1 MEAAYKLEAV
11 YKNPESGLLLERS
24 TRRLIV
30 VFMSTAFLMLGGGA
44 IAALLVALTRAPA
57 IELLWPS
64 AFYMALTF
72 HGILMLTIWPHVFE
86 AGIWLWAGTSLIRTK
101 LISPTLVWTAYGL
114 AFLGIVMI
122 LGTVASGKASVMYT
136 LYVPMR
142 ADPLFYLGHII
153 YATGLILFLAV
164 FGLQILKARAEGNC
178 AGALPLVTF
187 GMANCA
193 IITMIALMGAL
204 SAFVPAVL
212 WAYRIFVTR
221 LDPVYFHAAFWSMG
235 HTLQYT
241 NIIAMVVAW
250 YGAAA
255 FAGFTQCVS
264 EKFSR
269 WAFVLYQVTTL
280 PVFMHHLLVDPT
292 YDHAVKWGGAT
303 LIGILLGIPS
313 AMHGIAVPASV
324 EKTLRHR
331 GVTGLFGWFR
341 EWGWDNPIM
350 IMFAFSVLLFG
361 FGGFDGTIATTLQL
375 NMMLHDTMWIP
386 AHIHG
391 TLAGGT
397 TVGFMAFS
405 YGFLPYLGYEIKGGK
420 SLARFQAWLTVIG
433 FVVLIAGM
441 HLGSEMGAPR
451 RTQSIRYI
459 GADVPVPHWL
469 GVMNVVGLGGAMSAI
484 GVLLFVGIALASV
497 LSGAKTKPEMV
508 ANLKNLI
515 PASERGEALAGIAA
529 GGN

>member
-1 MEAAYKLEAV
+1 MEASYKLEAV
-11 YKNPESGLLLERS
+11 YRSPENGLLLERS
-24 TRRLIV
+24 TRRIMITFMVTALLI
-30 VFMSTAFLMLGGGA
+30 LGGGA
-44 IAALLVALTRAPA
+44 VAALLVALTRAPA

-72 HGILMLTIWPHVFE
+72 HGIMMLTMWPHMFE
-86 AGIWLWAGTSLIRTK
+86 SAIWLWACTSLVRTK
-101 LISPTLVWTAYGL
+101 LISPALAWLAYGL
-114 AFLGIVMI
+114 CILGILMI

-142 ADPLFYLGHII
+142 ADPLFYLGHIL
-153 YATGLILFLAV
+153 YAVGLIVVLAV
-164 FGLQILKARAEGNC
+164 FGLNILKARAEGTC
-178 AGALPLVTF
+178 AGALPLLTF

-193 IITMIALMGAL
+193 IITMVALMGAL
-204 SAFVPAVL
+204 SAFIPAVL
-212 WAYRIFVTR
+212 WAYRIFVQR
-221 LDPVYFHAAFWSMG
+221 LDPIYFHAAFWSMG

-241 NIIAMVVAW
+241 NIIAMVVGW

-255 FAGFTQCVS
+255 FAMGAQCVS

-292 YDHAVKWGGAT
+292 YEHAVKWGGAT

-331 GVTGLFGWFR
+331 GVGGLWGWFR

-350 IMFAFSVLLFG
+350 IMLAFSILLFG
-361 FGGFDGTIATTLQL
+361 VGGFDGTIATTLQL

-391 TLAGGT
+391 TLAAGT
-397 TVGFMAFS
+397 TVGFMAFT
-405 YGFLPYLGYEIKGGK
+405 YGFLPYLGYEMKGGMG
-420 SLARFQAWLTVIG
+420 LARFQAWLTVIG
-433 FVVLIAGM
+433 FIVLIFGM
-441 HLGSEMGAPR
+441 HLGAEMGVPR
-451 RTQSIRYI
+451 RMQSIRFV

-469 GVMNVVGLGGAMSAI
+469 GVMNVVGLGGVMASI
-484 GVLLFVGIALASV
+484 GVLLFVLIALATV
-497 LSGAKTKPEMV
+497 LSGTKTKPEMI
-508 ANLKNLI
+508 ANLKDLI

>member
-11 YKNPESGLLLERS
+11 YKDPQTGLLLERS
-24 TRRLIV
+24 TRRVIITFMVTAILI
-30 VFMSTAFLMLGGGA
+30 LGGGA
-44 IAALLVALTRAPA
+44 VAALLVAITRAPS
-57 IELLWPS
+57 IQLLYPS

-72 HGILMLTIWPHVFE
+72 HGIMMLTMWPHMFE
-86 AGIWLWAGTSLIRTK
+86 AGIWLWACTTLLRTR
-101 LISPTLVWTAYGL
+101 LISPTLAWTAYTL
-114 AFLGIVMI
+114 CLLGIIMI

-153 YATGLILFLAV
+153 YAVGLITLLSV
-164 FGLQILKARAEGNC
+164 FGMNILKARAEGTC
-178 AGALPLVTF
+178 AGPLPLLTY
-187 GMANCA
+187 GMAHCA
-193 IITMIALMGAL
+193 IITMVALMGAL
-204 SAFVPAVL
+204 SAFIPAVL

-255 FAGFTQCVS
+255 FAMGAQCVS

-292 YDHAVKWGGAT
+292 YDHLVKWTGAT

-331 GVTGLFGWFR
+331 GVGGLWGWFR

-350 IMFAFSVLLFG
+350 ILLAFSILLFG
-361 FGGFDGTIATTLQL
+361 VGGFDGTIATTLQL
-375 NMMLHDTMWIP
+375 NMMMHDTMWIP

-391 TLAGGT
+391 TLAAGT
-397 TVGFMAFS
+397 TVGFMAFA
-405 YGFLPYLGYEIKGGK
+405 YGFLPYLGYEIKGGR
-420 SLARFQAWLTVIG
+420 SLAQFQAWVTVSG
-433 FVVLIAGM
+433 FILLMAGM
-441 HLGSEMGAPR
+441 HLGAEYGVPR
-451 RTQSIRYI
+451 RTQDIHYV

-469 GVMNVVGLGGAMSAI
+469 GVMNIVGVGGLLAAT
-484 GVLLFVGIALASV
+484 GVLLFVAIALVSI
-497 LSGAKTKPEMV
+497 GAGPKVRPEMV
-508 ANLKNLI
+508 ANLRDLV
-515 PASERGEALAGIAA
+515 PAHERGEALVAAA
-529 GGN
+529 GGK